1 MKDGNVLIGRSFH
14 VLTKIGTM
22 SKRSFSI
29 GSSPRSILEIY
40 NSMQKEQHVVSTFVK
55 FSRKIL
61 LLDMIDRIA
70 SKNSGV
76 DYFFHMNIIYFHET
90 KFFTPD

>member
-1 MKDGNVLIGRSFH
+1 M
-14 VLTKIGTM
+14 
-22 SKRSFSI
+22 
-29 GSSPRSILEIY
+29 E
-40 NSMQKEQHVVSTFVK
+40 HVVSMFVK

-61 LLDMIDRIA
+61 LLDTIDRIA
-70 SKNSGV
+70 LKNSGV